1 MEIKKLHDIFL
12 SCGQKICT
20 DTRKIEKGSVFFAL
34 KGDNFN
40 GNQFAAKAIENGCAY
55 VVVDEESAGKG
66 DKFILVKDVLTA
78 LQELANYHRKQFDI
92 PVVAITGS
100 NGKTTTKELVHAV
113 LSKKFKTQY
122 TQGNLNNHIGVPL
135 TLLSVTKEHEMVV
148 VEMGANHQGEI
159 DALCKIADPGF
170 GVITNIGKAHLEGFG
185 GIEGVKKGKSELYR
199 YLKEKNGTVFVH
211 GDDEVLM
218 ELSAA
223 NNKVTYGTKKIYDI
237 VGKYSESNLFVEL
250 AWRTRYNA
258 HELKDAP
265 FVRSNIVGVYNYY
278 NALCAVCIGNFF
290 KVDDHAIQ
298 EAIEGYVP
306 TNNRSQ
312 LHKTANNVLILDYYN
327 ANPSSMG
334 LAIENFSQMQFQ
346 NKMLVLGDMLEL
358 GDEAFKE
365 HALILQMLRE
375 KKLEDYILVGP
386 IFSALQKE
394 KSFVSSKQALEF
406 LEKNPAKQKTILI
419 KGSRGIALEEVV
431 KAF

>member
-1 MEIKKLHDIFL
+1 MEVKKLHEIFMA
-12 SCGQKICT
+12 CGQKVCT
-20 DTRKIEKGSVFFAL
+20 DTRKVEKGSVFFAL

-40 GNQFAAKAIENGCAY
+40 GNQFAAKAIESGCAY
-55 VVVDEESAGKG
+55 AVVDEKTAGSG
-66 DKFILVKDVLTA
+66 DRFLLVTDVLKA
-78 LQELANYHRKQFDI
+78 LQDLANYHRRQFDI
-92 PVVAITGS
+92 PVIAITGS
-100 NGKTTTKELVHAV
+100 NGKTTTKELMHVV
-113 LSKKFKTQY
+113 ISKKFNVQY

-135 TLLSVTKEHEMVV
+135 TLLSITKEHEMAV

-159 DALCKIADPGF
+159 HALCLIAEPGY

-218 ELSAA
+218 DLSTA
-223 NNKVTYGTKKIYDI
+223 NNKVTYGTKKIAD
-237 VGKYSESNLFVEL
+237 VMGKYSESNLFVEL
-250 AWRTRYNA
+250 AWKTRYTA
-258 HELKDAP
+258 DELKDAP
-265 FVRSNIVGVYNYY
+265 YVRSNIVGVYNYY
-278 NALCAVCIGNFF
+278 NALCAACVGNFF
-290 KVDDHAIQ
+290 KVEDHQIQ

-306 TNNRSQ
+306 NNNRSQ

-327 ANPSSMG
+327 ANPSSMS

-358 GDEAFKE
+358 GGEAFKE

-394 KSFVSSKQALEF
+394 KSFATSKDALAF
-406 LEKNPAKQKTILI
+406 LQSNPSKQKTVLI

>member
-12 SCGQKICT
+12 NCGQKVCT
-20 DTRKIEKGSVFFAL
+20 DTRKIEKGALFFAL

-40 GNQFAAKAIENGCAY
+40 GNKFAAKAIEGGCAY
-55 VVVDEESAGKG
+55 AVVDEKDAGTS
-66 DKFILVKDVLTA
+66 DKFILVADVLKA
-78 LQELANYHRKQFDI
+78 LQDLANHHRRQFDI
-92 PVVAITGS
+92 PVIAITGS
-100 NGKTTTKELVHAV
+100 NGKTTTKELMYAV
-113 LSKKFKTQY
+113 LSKKFRVQY

-135 TLLSVTKEHEMVV
+135 TLLSITKEHEMAV

-159 DALCKIADPGF
+159 DALCKIAEPGF

-185 GIEGVKKGKSELYR
+185 GIEGVKKGKSEMYR

-211 GDDEVLM
+211 GDDDVLM
-218 ELSAA
+218 ELSAQ
-223 NNKVTYGTKKIYDI
+223 NNKVTYGTKKLYDI

-250 AWRTRYNA
+250 AWRTRYAA

-265 FVRSNIVGVYNYY
+265 YVKSNVVGVYNYY
-278 NALCAVCIGNFF
+278 NALCAACVGNFF
-290 KVDDHAIQ
+290 KVEDDLVR

-312 LHKTANNVLILDYYN
+312 LHKTANNVLILDHYN
-327 ANPSSMG
+327 ANPSSMS

-358 GDEAFKE
+358 GGEAFKE
-365 HALILQMLRE
+365 HALILQLLRE
-375 KKLEDYILVGP
+375 KKMEDYILVGP

-394 KSFVSSKQALEF
+394 KSFVSSEKALEY
-406 LEKNPAKQKTILI
+406 LQKNPAKQKTILI
-419 KGSRGIALEEVV
+419 KGSRGIALEEVI
-431 KAF
+431 KAL